1 MTPNERALSDEVD
14 LIIGDMVERIEAFRA
29 PDPGPMDDLV
39 LADSLFERFAD
50 YLLAGGRPV
59 QDLLSMVAGV
69 AARRE

>member
-1 MTPNERALSDEVD
+1 MTPNERALSD
-14 LIIGDMVERIEAFRA
+14 VERF
-29 PDPGPMDDLV
+29 P
-39 LADSLFERFAD
+39 D

>member
-14 LIIGDMVERIEAFRA
+14 LIIGDMV
-29 PDPGPMDDLV
+29 
-39 LADSLFERFAD
+39 ERFAD